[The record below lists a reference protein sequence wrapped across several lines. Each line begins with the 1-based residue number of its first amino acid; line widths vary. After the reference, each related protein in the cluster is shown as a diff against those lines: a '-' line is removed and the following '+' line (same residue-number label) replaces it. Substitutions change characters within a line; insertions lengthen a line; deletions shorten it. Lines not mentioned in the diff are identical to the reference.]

1 MRTEKT
7 AGVAVGGNQNVTQE
21 GPGIARPPSPHGAAH
36 RLYPPPRLAGRTAR
50 RQYLHPRPTMLR
62 TSPSM
67 NPRCSPPSSLAYIVS
82 HSSLFF
88 HRSLSPLTLRH
99 QASVVQHRCLR
110 LVWSPSLPTLSS
122 VYLHPHPLP
131 PSPCCEKPPSCS
143 ADAAASA
150 AAATRPSRTAGLPS
164 TPETTLRLPPAP
176 PAPKP

>member
-1 MRTEKT
+1 MRRKKGRVLHVHHRLTVRRRCIKT
-7 AGVAVGGNQNVTQE
+7 LPPTSPRRADCSKAV
-21 GPGIARPPSPHGAAH
+21 PPPSTHYATHESIHESMMQPA
-36 RLYPPPRLAGRTAR
+36 LKPS
-50 RQYLHPRPTMLR
+50 LHLLPLLT
-62 TSPSM
+62 
-67 NPRCSPPSSLAYIVS
+67 
-82 HSSLFF
+82 LFF
-88 HRSLSPLTLRH
+88 HCSLSPLTLRH

-164 TPETTLRLPPAP
+164 TPETTLRLPLAP